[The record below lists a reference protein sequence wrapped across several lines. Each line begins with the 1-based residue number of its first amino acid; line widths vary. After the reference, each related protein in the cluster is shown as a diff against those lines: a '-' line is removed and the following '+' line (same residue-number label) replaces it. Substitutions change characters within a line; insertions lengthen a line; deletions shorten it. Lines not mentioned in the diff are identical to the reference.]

1 MLSIQNISFNYDN
14 QTLFENANL
23 ELGAGEFAFL
33 IGKSGSGKTS
43 LLQMIYMNLLPQSG
57 TVTVGNFNA
66 RTIKKSE
73 LPLLRRKIGIVFQD
87 FKLLTDRNV
96 FENLSFVLEVTAT
109 PKKDIKKKVKER
121 DATA

>member
-57 TVTVGNFNA
+57 TVTVGNFNS
-66 RTIKKSE
+66 RI
-73 LPLLRRKIGIVFQD
+73 
-87 FKLLTDRNV
+87 N
-96 FENLSFVLEVTAT
+96 
-109 PKKDIKKKVKER
+109 
-121 DATA
+121 